1 MGTFGT
7 NDIDKSYIYENYFRA
22 YLCISTNTARLGSNL
37 VCFQRALN
45 VQWTAK
51 KLHLDH
57 V

>member
-7 NDIDKSYIYENYFRA
+7 NDIDKSYIYENYFRHT
-22 YLCISTNTARLGSNL
+22 YVSFTNTARLGSNL
-37 VCFQRALN
+37 VCFQRVFN